1 MSTSTNISRQGNGPD
16 LLGAC
21 KGTAFLWLTFLL
33 LPGSAYAYLDPG
45 TGSLI
50 IQMVVAG
57 SAAALVIA
65 RNYWTTIKGIF
76 GGKSS
81 DLDADNEDNGDN

>member
-1 MSTSTNISRQGNGPD
+1 MSTSKNVSRQGNGPD

-21 KGTAFLWLTFLL
+21 RGTAFLWLAFLL
-33 LPGSAYAYLDPG
+33 LPNSAYAYLDPG

-57 SAAALVIA
+57 SAAALVIG

-81 DLDADNEDNGDN
+81 DSNGDDEDNGDN